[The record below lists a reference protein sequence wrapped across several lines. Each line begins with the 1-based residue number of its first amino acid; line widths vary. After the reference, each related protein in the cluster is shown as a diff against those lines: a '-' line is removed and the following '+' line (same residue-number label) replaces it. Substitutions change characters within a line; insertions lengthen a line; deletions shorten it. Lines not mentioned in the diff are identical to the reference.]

1 MQYTDPNEF
10 QRRMNMLEE
19 VILLHPEVLKAV
31 TEDDRSVLQRYF
43 LDALQAQDIT
53 EYRQQV
59 INSNPKIEIQAN
71 KAYER
76 FMAEAGLP
84 ETLLPVH

>member
-10 QRRMNMLEE
+10 QRRMIMLEE
-19 VILLHPEVLKAV
+19 VMRLHPEVLKAV
-31 TEDDRSVLQRYF
+31 KDDDRSVLQRYF
-43 LDALQAQDIT
+43 LEALQADDIT
-53 EYRQQV
+53 EYRQEV
-59 INSNPKIEIQAN
+59 IKSNPKIEIQAN

-76 FMAEAGLP
+76 FMAEAGMS